1 MTKSLP
7 VLLLSLLA
15 GCGMNNTK
23 PDDGRQWV
31 ELSCSGFADWTR
43 CHEKAR
49 SLCPGGYDVANQE
62 ESLIAQRR
70 TMLVACQKEINRS
83 GELLPE

>member
-1 MTKSLP
+1 MQNTKST
-7 VLLLSLLA
+7 
-15 GCGMNNTK
+15 G
-23 PDDGRQWV
+23 GRQWV

-49 SLCPGGYDVANQE
+49 NLCPGGYDVTNQE
-62 ESLIAQRR
+62 ESIVAQKR

-83 GELLPE
+83 DKLLPE